1 MRPFV
6 EQVVGNPE
14 ERKRRTLIDYNLKR
28 PHRGLNRGINGNG
41 KNGRVQI
48 SRRWGFG
55 KLKKKKKKKKN
66 VDGWMDASS
75 DEGEKDFKKIY
86 VLGLAKC

>member
-1 MRPFV
+1 M
-6 EQVVGNPE
+6 GNPE

-28 PHRGLNRGINGNG
+28 PHRGLNRGINGNEKMG
-41 KNGRVQI
+41 GFKFQEDGVLVNWKRK
-48 SRRWGFG
+48 RR
-55 KLKKKKKKKKN
+55 KKKN